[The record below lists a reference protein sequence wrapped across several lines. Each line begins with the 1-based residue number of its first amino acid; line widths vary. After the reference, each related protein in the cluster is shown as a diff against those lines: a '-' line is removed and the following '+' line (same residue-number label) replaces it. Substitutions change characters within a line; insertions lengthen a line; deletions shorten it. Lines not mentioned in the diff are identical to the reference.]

1 MKKKHD
7 SIQLK
12 GFFRAQIVD
21 KKTKKIVGDS
31 GWKQNVI
38 TDAGFESCIAALP
51 FGGIAD
57 TQQGSYMILGDG
69 TDPATNAT
77 ALPGANTDL
86 VSTFAATTV
95 EASMTARA
103 TQVFEGSD
111 STMAALKNIGILL
124 SATNGSLLCGQSFL
138 TSALSSDQQ
147 VNASYELRF
156 SRV

>member
-31 GWKQNVI
+31 GWNQNVI
-38 TDAGFESCIAALP
+38 TNAGFESCIVALP
-51 FGGIAD
+51 FDGITNSA
-57 TQQGSYMILGDG
+57 QGSYMILGDG
-69 TDPATNAT
+69 TDPATDAT
-77 ALPGANTDL
+77 SLPGANTDL
-86 VSTFAATTV
+86 VSSFAGV
-95 EASMTARA
+95 SVVASLTARA

-124 SATNGSLLCGQSFL
+124 DATNGSLLCGQSFP